1 MKSTLFPILFFL
13 LCSIFGYG
21 QVVLS
26 SDTDTKE
33 FSLKNTF
40 TLNIGLEIAGNNFEQ
55 HSPLKLP
62 DLSKFEILGNASE
75 VVSFIDPNT
84 GNIIKQTIYQLI
96 LEPKYTGKIKIGSA
110 LVKINGKIYKS
121 EPFDIFVKDNPKKAL
136 ENNFAKNIQ
145 LFMEVQDDVVRYQYE
160 PIKITLKAYS
170 RNLNHLRKLHKIEY
184 PNKSKIH
191 FINSKKQDIEVNDF
205 PEDFVYQII
214 SSFIIFPENTG
225 MVTIPSISAKIDK
238 EKIASNPIKLN
249 IKPLP
254 SDAPKNF
261 TNAVGDF
268 RLKISSNKK
277 SIEIDKPFDVF
288 IKLSGEG
295 NLEHINLPKILK
307 STDYQIFTPKR
318 SIKMKPTEVGLKGEV
333 IEHYIIIPK
342 KEGNINILTEEFSF
356 FNPKTSQYQNIKESY
371 SIIAKKK
378 NDSIN
383 KTSSIEKIIGDTGH
397 ILKKTELL
405 PISSKNEET
414 KKPWKTLFIG
424 VFIIICLISLFVL
437 VFKRKKKKT
446 IYKEKTITTIS
457 EEEETLKNTLFIEK
471 DYYFKAME
479 RAIMQKNN
487 KLFFEYYEE
496 LHQDAEKQ
504 IEFYQNKNISQ
515 FLEVEFGSEYLEEF
529 KLLREKIQIEKYSLI
544 SQDLYEIHN
553 LVVNFYS
560 KIMK

>member
-33 FSLKNTF
+33 YSLRNTF

-84 GNIIKQTIYQLI
+84 GNIIRQTVYQLI

-145 LFMEVQDDVVRYQYE
+145 LLMEVQDDAVHYQYE
-160 PIKITLKAYS
+160 PIKVTLKAYS
-170 RNLNHLRKLHKIEY
+170 RNLNQLRKLHKIEY
-184 PNKSKIH
+184 PKKSKIH
-191 FINSKKQDIEVNDF
+191 FINSEKQDIEVHDF
-205 PEDFVYQII
+205 TEDIVYQVI

-225 MVTIPSISAKIDK
+225 IITIPSIYAKVDK
-238 EKIASNPIKLN
+238 ERITSNPIKLN

-261 TNAVGDF
+261 VNAVGDF
-268 RLKISSNKK
+268 KLKISSNKK
-277 SIEIDKPFDVF
+277 NIEIDKPFDVF

-307 STDYQIFTPKR
+307 STDYQIFTPKK

-356 FNPKTSQYQNIKESY
+356 FNPKISQYQNIKESY

-397 ILKKTELL
+397 ILKKTDLL
-405 PISSKNEET
+405 PVPSNNEEIKT
-414 KKPWKTLFIG
+414 PWNALFIG
-424 VFIIICLISLFVL
+424 VFIIICLICLFVF
-437 VFKRKKKKT
+437 VFKKKKKKT
-446 IYKEKTITTIS
+446 THKRKTITTIS

-504 IEFYQNKNISQ
+504 IEFYQNKNIYQ
-515 FLEVEFGSEYLEEF
+515 FLETEFGIEYLEKF
-529 KLLREKIQIEKYSLI
+529 KLLREKIQIEKYSPL